1 MLEPLNTLLAASN
14 PHFVN
19 RAEAGG
25 DIIPLRHITFPPAS
39 AIAVAALE
47 DASQGSDTVLPAL
60 YRESDGLQ
68 LFANRADPGECFFFL
83 PLAQMAAEKTMLYE
97 WLLTDDENCE
107 DGDAVYGVPTWWDST
122 IVFAGFG
129 QAPERF
135 YLATAGAHR
144 GKVFYFNHEEC
155 SMRIADSVADFL
167 DLLCTDPVT
176 FMQRFYD
183 VAYWDIAAYHPA

>member
-1 MLEPLNTLLAASN
+1 
-14 PHFVN
+14 
-19 RAEAGG
+19 
-25 DIIPLRHITFPPAS
+25 
-39 AIAVAALE
+39 
-47 DASQGSDTVLPAL
+47 
-60 YRESDGLQ
+60 
-68 LFANRADPGECFFFL
+68 
-83 PLAQMAAEKTMLYE
+83 MAAEKVALYE

-144 GKVFYFNHEEC
+144 GKVFYYNHEEC